1 MISENKATTNNQP
14 VNGNYYYW
22 YYSRNMPKADVVFSK
37 KNLRLYGYADEP
49 EYEFIE
55 KYDLRFL
62 DIGTLD
68 ETIKEF
74 R

>member
-1 MISENKATTNNQP
+1 MISTNKATSENVRT
-14 VNGNYYYW
+14 NGNYYW
-22 YYSRNMPKADVVFSK
+22 YYSRNMPKADMVFSK

-49 EYEFIE
+49 EYKFIE
-55 KYDLRFL
+55 KYDLRFV
-62 DIGTLD
+62 DVGTLD

>member
-1 MISENKATTNNQP
+1 MISENKATNQNVV
-14 VNGNYYYW
+14 VNGNYYW
-22 YYSRNMPKADVVFSK
+22 YYSRNIPKADVVFSK
-37 KNLRLYGYADEP
+37 RNIRLYGYADEP
-49 EYEFIE
+49 EYKFIE

-62 DIGTLD
+62 DIGTLN

>member
-1 MISENKATTNNQP
+1 MISTNKATSENVRT
-14 VNGNYYYW
+14 NGNYYW
-22 YYSRNMPKADVVFSK
+22 YYSRNIPKADVTFSK
-37 KNLRLYGYADEP
+37 RNIRLYGYADEP
-49 EYEFIE
+49 EYRFIE
-55 KYDLRFL
+55 KYDLRFI